1 MPISVKEQQ
10 SYITHQLLRLG
21 PFNVYP
27 VNHPRKTLQSDSR
40 LVAIRIHLELQDILC
55 QPSMEKPGSVLV
67 SGYIRG
73 QVYIHQTQRNG
84 TPIINSVE
92 QKPLTIEGMW
102 NPLSKELH
110 MVGCGPPNFSP
121 LLFPSTTLGR
131 RHCNWKLHLKSVLH
145 EIVTKDTPEDRCWA
159 ASMKH
164 LDIQSTSHP
173 CDLQE
178 QGALVWLLSP
188 HFAQSSMS
196 TGTPTC
202 PRRSCWRARTES
214 VLPPNMGWNSRLWKK
229 IAATCFTPT
238 WTLMWLPS
246 PW

>member
-1 MPISVKEQQ
+1 MRCTPPFPSWALKLVSFPHLISLPHRNHWNHPRLNRKFVDRVTGVGSSNSLLFSKYLAEYLEPPYFLEAEMPISVKEQQ

-102 NPLSKELH
+102 NPLSKGLH

-145 EIVTKDTPEDRCWA
+145 EIVTKDTPEDRC
-159 ASMKH
+159 
-164 LDIQSTSHP
+164 
-173 CDLQE
+173 
-178 QGALVWLLSP
+178 
-188 HFAQSSMS
+188 
-196 TGTPTC
+196 
-202 PRRSCWRARTES
+202 
-214 VLPPNMGWNSRLWKK
+214 
-229 IAATCFTPT
+229 
-238 WTLMWLPS
+238 
-246 PW
+246 